1 MAQRMGRGFLLYSA
15 GLELELGPKGSR
27 EEGSVMSQQCAAT
40 MPGRQ
45 AMCQKMLSCFGLSQA
60 PAVPA
65 ALPQALAGVHE
76 ESLKELV
83 LQI

>member
-60 PAVPA
+60 PA